1 MIPPSRTRSTS
12 VFRVARSRSF
22 RTVLGREAS
31 PTNARVDGVV
41 ARIRAFVARGAGMCG
56 AHNSRRSRVP

>member
-1 MIPPSRTRSTS
+1 
-12 VFRVARSRSF
+12 
-22 RTVLGREAS
+22 VLGREAS
-31 PTNARVDGVV
+31 TTNARVDGVV